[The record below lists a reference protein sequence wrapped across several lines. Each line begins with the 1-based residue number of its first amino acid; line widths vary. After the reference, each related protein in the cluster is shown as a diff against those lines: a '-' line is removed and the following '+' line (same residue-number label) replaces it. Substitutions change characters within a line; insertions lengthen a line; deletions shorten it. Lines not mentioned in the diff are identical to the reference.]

1 MLDPELVLELVAVVV
16 LVVVVVLE
24 LDPAAATGAFF
35 VSIGGFRYL
44 APEPIGTELIS
55 TGVDWTG
62 LSWSADSTE

>member
-1 MLDPELVLELVAVVV
+1 MLDPELVLE

-55 TGVDWTG
+55 TGLDWTG